1 MPERRVRMK
10 SKTVKATLDNL
21 DVIQQFIEEQLEGA
35 GCPAKVIMQISM
47 AVEEIYVNIAHYAY
61 QPGIGD
67 ATVSCL
73 VGEEPLAVTIQ
84 FLDSGTPFDPL
95 ARPDADTTLPAE
107 ERIPGGLGI
116 LLVKKSM
123 DQVDYRYED
132 GKNILTIKKQ
142 W

>member
-61 QPGIGD
+61 QPGID
-67 ATVSCL
+67 DILS
-73 VGEEPLAVTIQ
+73 ERP
-84 FLDSGTPFDPL
+84 SG
-95 ARPDADTTLPAE
+95 
-107 ERIPGGLGI
+107 RI
-116 LLVKKSM
+116 
-123 DQVDYRYED
+123 
-132 GKNILTIKKQ
+132 
-142 W
+142 